1 MALQNKKSETTGLT
15 QKQRSWIYTGFFIA
29 AVLMLFVFN
38 NFDYLIGKDE
48 PNGPYPPTYTP
59 QAQDKSVPAPGFS
72 LQTPDGK
79 TVKLSDY
86 KGKVVIIDFWAT
98 WCPPCRKGIPDLVSL
113 KNEYGKKGFEII
125 GISVDRETK
134 DEVVP
139 FMKNQKINYPVVF
152 GNTTVYNQY
161 GGISSIPTSVIIDKK
176 GNIVATHVGLMPK
189 SVYEDYLKKLL

>member
-1 MALQNKKSETTGLT
+1 MALQNKKSETAGLT

-59 QAQDKSVPAPGFS
+59 QTQDKAVPAPGFS